1 MDAKEQSR
9 RAYATGTASLP
20 LREPA
25 STGRGGLGLGGPTG
39 WDGPPARVAVR
50 WSAVSF
56 LPRPPGSAALVSDL
70 VRIVGPKRVS
80 TLDGDRLIYG
90 RDAWARDLIR
100 VRAGQVPCA
109 PACVVWPGSAEETAR
124 VLLLAEQ
131 LGVPVV
137 PFGAGSGVA
146 GGARPN
152 DGGIALDVKR
162 MGAIRQIDTE
172 SLRVEVEA
180 GIIGQRLERRLNG
193 YGLTLGH
200 FPSSI
205 GCSTLGGWLAAR
217 SAGQMSTL
225 YGKIEDMTLGLEV
238 ATPGRVRRID
248 RGPRGALDGLDLNR
262 LVIGSEGTLGVIT
275 AAELRVRPVPARRS
289 FRGYR
294 FPSVEAGVEAIRR
307 ILRMNIKPSV
317 VRLYDALD
325 TLVGRSHG
333 RDSDEPLEAR
343 SVEGLGRARQIMTS
357 EVASRFPSLT
367 TTRLKSALMKTAV
380 KAAFGSP
387 LLLNRALEFMREECL
402 LILGFEGQPAIVAV
416 ESAHA
421 QEVCL
426 GCEADDLGAEPG
438 EHWFKNRY
446 NVSFKQSK
454 LYTSGLFVDTMEV
467 AATWDRLLPVYRS
480 VRRAIAK
487 DSFVMAHFSH
497 AYPEGCS
504 IYFTFTGPALN
515 ASPADAEAATE
526 RYDRIWKN
534 AMTAVH
540 EAGGT
545 VSHHHG
551 VGMLKASGML
561 REHGTGGMKILS
573 SLKETFDPAGILN
586 PGKLGLFA
594 TTPKFSG
601 GRAVPVDLARRM
613 REFPREIGST
623 VGEAN
628 IRRIDGRVSIRPPD
642 ESALAALLRVAT
654 ARSVPVVTDQTGF
667 RGPAGACRVDL
678 SRLEGVLRISL
689 HSLFVDVEA
698 GMTVERVESLL
709 ATHGATLGRL
719 HPRAYRRSVGA
730 ALARNLLVRRGP
742 FYGDL
747 HDVCFGVRGLL
758 AHGVAFETRA
768 VPRSATGPDLNGVTL
783 GAGGRFSVIT
793 KATLRIAVVPPRQ
806 KTVAYHFP
814 SPNAAL
820 DAARTVLQRGVRPIA
835 SRVVWDAGDAGDA
848 DASFVAE
855 LGAASDE
862 LLQAHLAILASCA
875 ANGRGEKVERIET
888 VELSRRADGGRFD
901 AVVECAARWSRIS
914 AVVDAMAA
922 CAEGPMWIDFMTAE
936 EATVVAPVTTREGR
950 HRIVEAGAQAGGTIV
965 AGTRR
970 SEETEGSFDESA
982 LEAYRDLEHRLS
994 LSLDPAGVF
1003 RGRH

>member
-1 MDAKEQSR
+1 M
-9 RAYATGTASLP
+9 
-20 LREPA
+20 
-25 STGRGGLGLGGPTG
+25 
-39 WDGPPARVAVR
+39 
-50 WSAVSF
+50 SF
-56 LPRPPGSAALVSDL
+56 LPRPPASAALVADL
-70 VRIVGPKRVS
+70 ARIVGSRRVS
-80 TLDGDRLIYG
+80 TLDGDRLIYS

-100 VRAGQVPCA
+100 VRGGQFPCA
-109 PACVVWPGSAEETAR
+109 PSCVVWPGSAAETAR
-124 VLLLAEQ
+124 VLALAER
-131 LGVPVV
+131 LAVPVV

-146 GGARPN
+146 GGARPME
-152 DGGIALDVKR
+152 GGIALDVKR
-162 MGAIRQIDTE
+162 MSAIRQLDAE

-180 GIIGQRLERRLNG
+180 GIVGQRLERRLNG
-193 YGLTLGH
+193 HGLTLGH

-238 ATPGRVRRID
+238 ATPGHVRRLD
-248 RGPRGALDGLDLNR
+248 RGPRGALDGLDINR

-275 AAELRVRPVPARRS
+275 AAELRVRPIPARRS

-333 RDSDEPLEAR
+333 RDSDETESLEAR
-343 SVEGLGRARQIMTS
+343 SLEGLGRARQIMAS
-357 EVASRFPSLT
+357 EVASRFPNLAK
-367 TTRLKSALMKTAV
+367 TRLKAAVVKTAV
-380 KAAFGSP
+380 RAAFGSP
-387 LLLNRALEFMREECL
+387 ALLNRALEFLREECL
-402 LILGFEGQPAIVAV
+402 LILGFEGPPAIVAV

-426 GCEADDLGAEPG
+426 GCEGDDLGAEAG

-487 DSFVMAHFSH
+487 DAFVMAHFSH

-504 IYFTFTGPALN
+504 IYFTFTGPAMGQ
-515 ASPADAEAATE
+515 SDVEAATE

-545 VSHHHG
+545 ISHHHG

-561 REHGTGGMKILS
+561 REHGPGGMKILNC
-573 SLKETFDPAGILN
+573 LKDAFDPAGVLN
-586 PGKLGLFA
+586 PGKLGLST
-594 TTPKFSG
+594 TTPRSSG
-601 GRAVPVDLARRM
+601 ERTVPVDVARRM
-613 REFPREIGST
+613 REFPREIAST
-623 VGEAN
+623 VGEGN
-628 IRRIDGRVSIRPPD
+628 IRRVHGRVSIRPPD
-642 ESALAALLRVAT
+642 EGSLAALMRVAT
-654 ARSVPVVTDQTGF
+654 ARSVPIATDQTGF
-667 RGPAGACRVDL
+667 RVPAGACRVDL
-678 SRLEGVLRISL
+678 SRFEGVARISL

-698 GMTVERVESLL
+698 GMPVERVESLL
-709 ATHGATLGRL
+709 AAHGATLGRL

-742 FYGDL
+742 FFGDL
-747 HDVCFGVRGLL
+747 HDVCFGLRGLL

-768 VPRSATGPDLNGVTL
+768 VPRSATGPDLNGVAL

-793 KATLRIAVVPPRQ
+793 KATLRIAVRPPKQRE
-806 KTVAYHFP
+806 VAYRFP
-814 SPNAAL
+814 SPHAAL
-820 DAARTVLQRGVRPIA
+820 DAARNVLQRGVRPIA
-835 SRVVWDAGDAGDA
+835 GRVLWD
-848 DASFVAE
+848 DASFVVE
-855 LGAASDE
+855 LGGASDE
-862 LLQAHLAILASCA
+862 LLQAQLAILASSA
-875 ANGRGEKVERIET
+875 ANAKGEKA
-888 VELSRRADGGRFD
+888 ELSRKADGGRFD
-901 AVVECAARWSRIS
+901 AVVECAARWSRVS
-914 AVVDAMAA
+914 AVVEAVSG
-922 CAEGPMWIDFMTAE
+922 CREGAVWIDFMTAE
-936 EATVVAPVTTREGR
+936 EATIVSTVTTREGR
-950 HRIVEAGAQAGGTIV
+950 HRMIQAGVEAGGTVV

-970 SEETEGSFDESA
+970 SEEAEGAFDERA
-982 LEAYRDLEHRLS
+982 FDARHVDAHQADAHQVDAHQVDAHQVDAHRVDAPHAEAYHMDTYRDVEDRLS
-994 LSLDPAGVF
+994 LALDPSGVF
-1003 RGRH
+1003 RGRR